1 MAGRKRKAI
10 NLDLVTDLRTLGGL
24 SWNKIAEEVKVSRNK
39 LLGEI
44 THITY

>member
-10 NLDLVTDLRTLGGL
+10 NLELVTDLRTLGL

-39 LLGEI
+39 L
-44 THITY
+44 